1 MENRTS
7 DKNITNSRMDNIDV
21 PVYQTDVENTHF
33 EEYRL
38 VYFDGKPPVND
49 NKYQYQ
55 SFGENKVVTETTSSE
70 REQSLQR
77 QRMIEDTMERV
88 LSGTS
93 SVIGSTCVMLIA
105 ILLVVN
111 VFRPL
116 AKKISKDFDVP
127 MSIVHTSES
136 CHISGPSFVYTG
148 SDIHSKFNTVNT
160 IKNHEVIN
168 NSVNSHLVT
177 TKTTTVAEGENIYSN
192 EDTIN
197 TINSY
202 KKRIGV
208 LTNKDSLKLEANSI
222 NEADKSFN
230 TLEVETQQSLSDC
243 TIAKCVNTFQILMND
258 YASNI
263 YIH

>member
-127 MSIVHTSES
+127 MSIVHTSK
-136 CHISGPSFVYTG
+136 
-148 SDIHSKFNTVNT
+148 HSSSKLRELAMVASTAAASSML
-160 IKNHEVIN
+160 
-168 NSVNSHLVT
+168 SVAVM
-177 TKTTTVAEGENIYSN
+177 
-192 EDTIN
+192 
-197 TINSY
+197 
-202 KKRIGV
+202 RIF
-208 LTNKDSLKLEANSI
+208 LC
-222 NEADKSFN
+222 F
-230 TLEVETQQSLSDC
+230 
-243 TIAKCVNTFQILMND
+243 IALQVG
-258 YASNI
+258 
-263 YIH
+263 